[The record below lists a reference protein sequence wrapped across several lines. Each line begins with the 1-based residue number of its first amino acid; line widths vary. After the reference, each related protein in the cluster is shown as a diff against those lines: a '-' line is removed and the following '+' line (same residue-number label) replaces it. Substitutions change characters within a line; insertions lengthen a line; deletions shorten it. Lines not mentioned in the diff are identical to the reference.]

1 MVGPAPRNASPLK
14 MACRFSLTLAIGMA
28 QSQAFRMHETP
39 PPYHVAKIIIDGRT
53 IECSSA
59 EVRRLLL
66 EAKAIGDDET
76 AAQHFSIGRLMLMK
90 DACQLHCLGRHQ
102 RLVKNAIDRLNSGRQ
117 P

>member
-1 MVGPAPRNASPLK
+1 MLVRVSVRP
-14 MACRFSLTLAIGMA
+14 LAI
-28 QSQAFRMHETP
+28 STPWCKAFGMHETP

-53 IECSSA
+53 IECSSP

-76 AAQHFSIGRLMLMK
+76 AAQYLSIGRLMLIK
-90 DACQLHCLGRHQ
+90 DACQLHSLGKHQ
-102 RLVKNAIDRLNSGRQ
+102 RLVRKAIDRLNSSQQ